1 MLFYHGT
8 DSKGKA
14 AIDAGEPLRTPF
26 LTTSEALAEYYAE
39 CAMDENET
47 DDWHVLA
54 VNLSTTDLALLR
66 ADFAAFEEPISF
78 IRDLHANGESDWLDK
93 LQSGEIRWPNDGFD
107 FETSLT
113 YTASTRCCVD
123 IPARFV
129 VAVTEGIREEEVP
142 RSRILEGTSTPLHPI
157 QEAIA
162 SLSQVTKPIELWQ
175 IGKYA
180 NDVAQVA
187 YSGELSELDAR
198 ACTRTL
204 VNLCSRRI
212 ADRLTANP
220 EDRTL
225 HAASLAGLCVV
236 LGKYDPDLR
245 ALQAFTSLDPLT
257 DYLGQYALI
266 VARGIPDHVEDR
278 TAVLDQLEALLVK
291 THDTRPMVE
300 WCEQYTD
307 VRNVAPVR
315 ERVHHLAMG
324 GSRSVADVLNPA
336 GYRED
341 DPLLPA
347 HGVSPVAAQGL

>member
-8 DSKGKA
+8 DSLGKA
-14 AIDAGEPLRTPF
+14 AIDAGESLRTPF
-26 LTTSEALAEYYAE
+26 LTTSEALAKYYAE
-39 CAMDENET
+39 CAMEENET

-54 VNLSTTDLALLR
+54 VNLSTSDLALLR

-78 IRDLHANGESDWLDK
+78 IRDLHADCESDWNEK
-93 LQSGEIRWPNDGFD
+93 LESGEIRWPTDGFD

-123 IPARFV
+123 IPSRFV
-129 VAVTEGIREEEVP
+129 VDASEGVREEDVP
-142 RSRILEGTSTPLHPI
+142 RSHILEGTSTPLHPI

-187 YSGELSELDAR
+187 YTGELSELDAR

-204 VNLCSRRI
+204 VDLCTRLI
-212 ADRLTANP
+212 VDRLTADP

-236 LGKYDPDLR
+236 LGKYDPE
-245 ALQAFTSLDPLT
+245 LQAFEAFTSLDPLT

-278 TAVLDQLEALLVK
+278 TAVLGRLEALLVQ

-307 VRNVAPVR
+307 VRDVSPVR
-315 ERVHHLAMG
+315 ERVHQLAMG
-324 GSRSVADVLNPA
+324 GRRPIANAEASDGKPEV
-336 GYRED
+336 
-341 DPLLPA
+341 DPLMPT
-347 HGVSPVAAQGL
+347 HGVSLVAAQGL

>member
-8 DSKGKA
+8 DSLGKA

-39 CAMDENET
+39 CAMEENET
-47 DDWHVLA
+47 DDWYILA
-54 VNLSTTDLALLR
+54 VNLSTSDLALLR
-66 ADFAAFEEPISF
+66 ADFAAFEEPIAF
-78 IRDLHANGESDWLDK
+78 IRDLHANGESDWDEK
-93 LQSGEIRWPNDGFD
+93 LESGEIRWPTDEFD

-113 YTASTRCCVD
+113 YTAAARCCVD

-129 VAVTEGIREEEVP
+129 VDASEVVFDASEGVREEDVP
-142 RSRILEGTSTPLHPI
+142 RSRILEGTNTPIHPI

-187 YSGELSELDAR
+187 YTGELSELDAR

-204 VNLCSRRI
+204 VDLCTRLI
-212 ADRLTANP
+212 DERLTANP

-236 LGKYDPDLR
+236 LGEADTEASDGQPEV
-245 ALQAFTSLDPLT
+245 DPLM
-257 DYLGQYALI
+257 
-266 VARGIPDHVEDR
+266 P
-278 TAVLDQLEALLVK
+278 
-291 THDTRPMVE
+291 THSVS
-300 WCEQYTD
+300 
-307 VRNVAPVR
+307 
-315 ERVHHLAMG
+315 L
-324 GSRSVADVLNPA
+324 VAD
-336 GYRED
+336 
-341 DPLLPA
+341 
-347 HGVSPVAAQGL
+347 QGL